1 RCLVNVHANILFL
14 IHDGAPFARVG
25 DSNNHNLSQ
34 KWAPFYIAC
43 NRDISPIDQ
52 WRWEAVAAFGEGQSN
67 AVDFVG
73 FGRGPGFVVAIAR
86 KVTRKL

>member
-1 RCLVNVHANILFL
+1 LVNVHANILFL

-43 NRDISPIDQ
+43 NRGYYANHRRDLSLGAG
-52 WRWEAVAAFGEGQSN
+52 RSRVAVALPRWPEEKKKQ
-67 AVDFVG
+67 
-73 FGRGPGFVVAIAR
+73 AR
-86 KVTRKL
+86 QW